1 MAMTILS
8 FQLPNIAYMSDQGP
22 GTWRANTTVHYPLL
36 NPLDSGGCR
45 EGVYIVGPWCSATI
59 QPILFTDKLLAV
71 LNWNSWHL
79 RPATASPDSDNHR
92 KLPDT
97 DNVCSLLTDHWKYL

>member
-1 MAMTILS
+1 
-8 FQLPNIAYMSDQGP
+8 MSDLGP
-22 GTWRANTTVHYPLL
+22 VTWRANTVHCPPL

-45 EGVYIVGPWCSATI
+45 EGVYMVLGPWCSATI

-97 DNVCSLLTDHWKYL
+97 DNVCSHLTDHWKYL